1 MIYLDNAA
9 TGGFKPNSVIETVV
23 SAIKFLNANPGR
35 SGHKLSKTG
44 AGFVYS
50 CRKKL
55 SEFFN
60 NLEPE
65 RVIFTKNC
73 SEALNTAILG
83 TYKKNSQVITTCFE
97 HNSVLRPLHTLK
109 EKGLITLKILY
120 PQNGKYITKEDV
132 SRAYTDDTSLV
143 VVNHISNVTGDIND
157 VGEIGDFLKDKDCVF
172 LVDGAQSAGHVN
184 IDMQKLNI
192 DALAIAG
199 HKGLYA
205 IQGSGALIFRNTCE
219 IRSTF
224 QGGTGT
230 ESFNL
235 LQPDCYPEKLEVGT
249 LNLPSICSL
258 EEGVRYIESS
268 IDYLS
273 IRLTEMTDYLITRL
287 NTLSNVKVYS
297 IKNPSGIVAFEI
309 KNLSSTE
316 VSEILSDKYD
326 IAVRGGF
333 HCAPLMHK
341 FLNTSS
347 DGLVRVSICPHNTKR
362 DLYSLYDAVK
372 SISFSWFYQS
382 RF

>member
-9 TGGFKPNSVIETVV
+9 TGGFKPNSVIETAV
-23 SAIKFLNANPGR
+23 SAIKFLNTNPGR
-35 SGHKLSKTG
+35 SGHRLSKTG

-73 SEALNTAILG
+73 SEALNTAIYG
-83 TYKKNSQVITTCFE
+83 TYIKNSEVITTCFE
-97 HNSVLRPLHTLK
+97 HNSVLRPLHNLQ
-109 EKGLITLKILY
+109 EKGLITLKVLY
-120 PQNGKYITKEDV
+120 PQNGKNVTREDV
-132 SRAYTDDTSLV
+132 SKAYNENVSLV
-143 VVNHISNVTGDIND
+143 VVNHVSNVTGTVNDID
-157 VGEIGDFLKDKDCVF
+157 GIGDFLKDKKCVF
-172 LVDGAQSAGHVN
+172 LVDGAQSAGHIK
-184 IDMQKLNI
+184 IDMQKSNI
-192 DALAIAG
+192 DILAVAG

-205 IQGSGALIFRNTCE
+205 IQGSGALIFRNTCD
-219 IRSTF
+219 ITPSF
-224 QGGTGT
+224 QGGSGT

-235 LQPDCYPEKLEVGT
+235 LGPDCYPEKIEVGT

-273 IRLTEMTDYLITRL
+273 IRLTEMTDYLIQRL
-287 NTLSNVKVYS
+287 NSILNVKVYS
-297 IKNPSGIVAFEI
+297 LKNPSGIVAFEI

-326 IAVRGGF
+326 IAVRGGY

-341 FLNTSS
+341 FLNTHE

-372 SISFSWFYQS
+372 SISSF
-382 RF
+382 